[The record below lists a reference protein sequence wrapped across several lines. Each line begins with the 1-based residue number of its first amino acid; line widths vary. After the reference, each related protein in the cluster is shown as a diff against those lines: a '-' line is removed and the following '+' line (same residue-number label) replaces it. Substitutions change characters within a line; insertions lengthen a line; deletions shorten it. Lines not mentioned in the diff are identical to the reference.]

1 MLKIRAKS
9 QNDDSFSCIGFSNA
23 AVKMM
28 ASTIFLMN
36 IFITCIS
43 APKCNFVKG
52 AHKIIK
58 YITVPKILG
67 STSSITEASFIQTA
81 LITITKNKYCHLK
94 ACLISQFTPQIADNL
109 YPNLSVS
116 FTILIKFFI
125 LFYLILIHFYSF
137 NRV

>member
-1 MLKIRAKS
+1 MAKI

-23 AVKMM
+23 AIKIR
-28 ASTIFLMN
+28 ASIIFLMN
-36 IFITCIS
+36 IFINCIS
-43 APKCNFVKG
+43 NPKSNFVKG
-52 AHKIIK
+52 THKIIK
-58 YITVPKILG
+58 YIIVPKILG
-67 STSSITEASFIQTA
+67 STSSITEASFITTA
-81 LITITKNKYCHLK
+81 PVTITKNKYCHLK

-125 LFYLILIHFYSF
+125 LFYLTLIHFYSF